1 MKFKEL
7 MVLTHEQRE
16 TTPYRG
22 TLVCF
27 DPGETTGYAVFE
39 NGALEDSSQLDT
51 RDISKCTKLMFD
63 ELEHHKYPE
72 LKFASRN
79 LESKLSLGK
88 PREVKVVIEDYRVYG
103 WKTESHA
110 WENLHTPKLIGGI
123 QTVCGLLGV
132 PYHMQMA
139 GQVKTFCTND
149 KLKEWD
155 MYQTGQQHARDA
167 IRHGCYYLLFNK
179 PDKDVK

>member
-1 MKFKEL
+1 MAMAFREL
-7 MVLTHEQRE
+7 MKLTHAQRE
-16 TTPYRG
+16 TIPYQG

-39 NGALEDSSQLDT
+39 NWTLEDSGQLDSK
-51 RDISKCTKLMFD
+51 DIPSCTKSIYD
-63 ELEHHKYPE
+63 ELRHHQHPNAEKGLYWG
-72 LKFASRN
+72 LTARDV
-79 LESKLSLGK
+79 
-88 PREVKVVIEDYRVYG
+88 RVVMEDYRVYG

-123 QTVCGLLGV
+123 QTICGLLTI
-132 PYHMQMA
+132 PFYMQMA

-155 MYQTGQQHARDA
+155 MYIKGQQHARDA
-167 IRHGCYYLLFNK
+167 IRHGCYYLLFH
-179 PDKDVK
+179 KDQK